1 MPIKHYFFQSLY
13 KILLRLY
20 HGQQRESRCAAKH
33 PPLTSDLFPLLGLV
47 WSERQ
52 CSRRRWC
59 PLAANY
65 QSVTWFSLYFSA
77 KTEHQLHR
85 HPSEVIIILAF
96 FSLPVT
102 FLSVSVSD
110 GRPSGGTHLTQA
122 TEPRQK
128 VRWSVGIICAGRSPS
143 LTPDIT
149 SDLFGRVNC
158 SALSGDLSHLM
169 LCWPH
174 ESRSIE
180 QIFHNLPIYHES
192 RWMFHNLPSFL
203 RLKSQRRC
211 DIQHTAEIK
220 YAALAAEKSYL
231 LLESWR
237 VLQSDSRPRLWPDIY
252 QIFSELYQSQMK
264 YIKFPAEHFW
274 VLSGSNKMDLKSTRW
289 GFFSPRYLQKRW
301 GPRVST

>member
-33 PPLTSDLFPLLGLV
+33 PRLTSDLFPLLGLV

-128 VRWSVGIICAGRSPS
+128 VR
-143 LTPDIT
+143 
-149 SDLFGRVNC
+149 
-158 SALSGDLSHLM
+158 
-169 LCWPH
+169 
-174 ESRSIE
+174 
-180 QIFHNLPIYHES
+180 
-192 RWMFHNLPSFL
+192 
-203 RLKSQRRC
+203 
-211 DIQHTAEIK
+211 
-220 YAALAAEKSYL
+220 
-231 LLESWR
+231 
-237 VLQSDSRPRLWPDIY
+237 
-252 QIFSELYQSQMK
+252 
-264 YIKFPAEHFW
+264 
-274 VLSGSNKMDLKSTRW
+274 
-289 GFFSPRYLQKRW
+289 
-301 GPRVST
+301 

>member
-169 LCWPH
+169 LCWRH

-180 QIFHNLPIYHES
+180 QIFHNLPWIQMNVSQFTFIFETQVSAQMWHSAHCRDKICCPCCRKKLFIIGE
-192 RWMFHNLPSFL
+192 
-203 RLKSQRRC
+203 LKSSPKWLQATTVTR
-211 DIQHTAEIK
+211 H
-220 YAALAAEKSYL
+220 LSNL
-231 LLESWR
+231 LWVVSK
-237 VLQSDSRPRLWPDIY
+237 PDEIY
-252 QIFSELYQSQMK
+252 QIPSRTF
-264 YIKFPAEHFW
+264 
-274 VLSGSNKMDLKSTRW
+274 LSSVW
-289 GFFSPRYLQKRW
+289 F
-301 GPRVST
+301 